1 MFQIYPQINQVL
13 YCPDCSGRI
22 KSNGIVWQGVHVCS
36 NGICISCGHE
46 FLCDLPTGQGT
57 LERFQMR
64 KSDGNITGSIPFPW
78 LVNSLKEVLNN
89 PLSDEVKVD
98 IKYINKCPSEVIILN
113 TMDNCY
119 GHSLLYLLN
128 LEKIIKYKGN
138 YGLIVIIQPFLKWLL
153 PTEGIDEIW
162 TVNLSLGQLRNYYMN
177 LNSKINDEI
186 TRFDKVFLSSANVGP
201 KNVTIKSFTKIAPY
215 NFDEEKQTKRVTFIW
230 REDVSRLWFKSWLF
244 YGGLRKLNLAK
255 ILLPFH
261 YLRVLFFLY
270 LLNNKLKNDNY
281 IITLAGLGNYGW
293 FPKYVKD
300 ERVKSFNY
308 ESELS
313 TCNIY
318 AESELVI
325 GIHGSSMI
333 LPSAHAGMTICI
345 MPSKRWGNYAEDII
359 FTGDDPRTSSFEKRI
374 IPMNTTIYETRD
386 IVLNMLKGHKY
397 FLKKMKDSLN
407 NL

>member
-1 MFQIYPQINQVL
+1 M
-13 YCPDCSGRI
+13 
-22 KSNGIVWQGVHVCS
+22 
-36 NGICISCGHE
+36 
-46 FLCDLPTGQGT
+46 
-57 LERFQMR
+57 
-64 KSDGNITGSIPFPW
+64 
-78 LVNSLKEVLNN
+78 
-89 PLSDEVKVD
+89 
-98 IKYINKCPSEVIILN
+98 
-113 TMDNCY
+113 
-119 GHSLLYLLN
+119 
-128 LEKIIKYKGN
+128 
-138 YGLIVIIQPFLKWLL
+138 
-153 PTEGIDEIW
+153 
-162 TVNLSLGQLRNYYMN
+162 
-177 LNSKINDEI
+177 
-186 TRFDKVFLSSANVGP
+186 
-201 KNVTIKSFTKIAPY
+201 
-215 NFDEEKQTKRVTFIW
+215 
-230 REDVSRLWFKSWLF
+230 
-244 YGGLRKLNLAK
+244 
-255 ILLPFH
+255 
-261 YLRVLFFLY
+261 FFLY

-359 FTGDDPRTSSFEKRI
+359 FTGEDPRTSSFEKRI

-397 FLKKMKDSLN
+397 FLKKMNYSLN